1 MKLKLR
7 LNKATEKEIITELK
21 QKEIEISEDAK
32 LTLTEDDYHEGM
44 IACKDDNG
52 KVLISVT
59 DICFIESI
67 GKEVWVNTLKSKYR
81 TSIRIYQ
88 FERILPANDFLR
100 ISNSV
105 IIRRDSIQG
114 IRPALSSKFYL
125 TLKTSDEVD
134 VTRTYFYKF
143 KEFYGI

>member
-1 MKLKLR
+1 M
-7 LNKATEKEIITELK
+7 E
-21 QKEIEISEDAK
+21 QKEIEISDDAK

-44 IACKDDNG
+44 IECKDKNG
-52 KVLISVT
+52 KVLIAVE

-67 GKEVWVNTLKSKYR
+67 GKEVWVNTLDNKYR

-88 FERILPANDFLR
+88 FEKNLSPDNFLR

-105 IIRRDSIQG
+105 IIGRNSIKH
-114 IRPALSSKFYL
+114 IRPALSCKFYL
-125 TLKTSDEVD
+125 TLKTGDVVD